1 MQIHS
6 VNSDGL
12 QRLLV
17 LMEGKSFD
25 FCTVP
30 NCLDKIVATSY
41 IMGHEIA
48 LQRCNILVA
57 EFNNKI
63 INFEKSHLSHK
74 F

>member
-1 MQIHS
+1 MT
-6 VNSDGL
+6 SD
-12 QRLLV
+12 
-17 LMEGKSFD
+17 KWD
-25 FCTVP
+25 TVP
-30 NCLDKIVATSY
+30 NCLDEIVTTSY

>member
-1 MQIHS
+1 MSIQY
-6 VNSDGL
+6 GT
-12 QRLLV
+12 V
-17 LMEGKSFD
+17 L
-25 FCTVP
+25 
-30 NCLDKIVATSY
+30 NCLDEIVTASY

-48 LQRCNILVA
+48 LQRYNILVA